1 MQPFQALLDAGWG
14 ERHLDPVTGACPG
27 CGAGELVIVEDV
39 DHELKLF
46 CPGCERCWSVDGDRL
61 HRVDPVRCPGCSQ
74 QMACFDRL
82 RHDVP
87 QWGTWS
93 LEPGLW

>member
-27 CGAGELVIVEDV
+27 
-39 DHELKLF
+39 F